1 MSDANFINTY
11 NEVILENLNAIMKQN
26 FMFQTQIKFFEQR
39 VNELS
44 EMEKKLADFEKDK
57 SVELKQF
64 QSSTDKFEKKLTE
77 TSSDFEKKLT
87 ETSSDFEKK
96 LADKQNEYN
105 RLMDQK
111 NNLAG
116 EVLSLKNEVE
126 DKSRIIQNNV
136 TSDNDNHRLQT
147 AVNQQSGDIEKL
159 KNKIESMEKEIDS
172 HKKYN
177 LQLEEMLPNSK
188 KKKLGIEILEEDT
201 PKVEVKKEQTASIIN
216 ATSLTFE
223 SAGGTF

>member
-39 VNELS
+39 VNDIP
-44 EMEKKLADFEKDK
+44 EMEKKLADFEKNK
-57 SVELKQF
+57 SVELEQL
-64 QSSTDKFEKKLTE
+64 QNSAGNI
-77 TSSDFEKKLT
+77 
-87 ETSSDFEKK
+87 EKK
-96 LADKQNEYN
+96 LADKQNDYN
-105 RLMDQK
+105 HLMDQK
-111 NNLAG
+111 NNLVG

-126 DKSRIIQNNV
+126 DKNRIIQNNV
-136 TSDNDNHRLQT
+136 TNDNDRHRLQT
-147 AVNQQSGDIEKL
+147 AVNQQAGELENL
-159 KNKIESMEKEIDS
+159 KNTIELLKKEIDS

-188 KKKLGIEILEEDT
+188 KKKLGIEIPEEDT
-201 PKVEVKKEQTASIIN
+201 PKVEVKKEQTVFN
-216 ATSLTFE
+216 NVTPLTFE

>member
-1 MSDANFINTY
+1 MSDANFINAY
-11 NEVILENLNAIMKQN
+11 NEVILENLHAIMKQN
-26 FMFQTQIKFFEQR
+26 FMFQTQIKFLEQR
-39 VNELS
+39 VNELP
-44 EMEKKLADFEKDK
+44 EMEKKLADSEKNK
-57 SVELKQF
+57 SVELKQL
-64 QSSTDKFEKKLTE
+64 QNSTN
-77 TSSDFEKKLT
+77 
-87 ETSSDFEKK
+87 DFEKK
-96 LADKQNEYN
+96 LAETSNDFEKKLSDKQNEYN

-136 TSDNDNHRLQT
+136 TSDNDKHRLQT
-147 AVNQQSGDIEKL
+147 AVNQQSGDIEQL
-159 KNKIESMEKEIDS
+159 KNKIGSMEKEIDS

-188 KKKLGIEILEEDT
+188 KKKLGIEIPEEDT
-201 PKVEVKKEQTASIIN
+201 PKVEVKKEQTAPIIN

>member
-1 MSDANFINTY
+1 MSDANFINAY
-11 NEVILENLNAIMKQN
+11 NEVILENLHAIMKQN
-26 FMFQTQIKFFEQR
+26 FMFQTQIKFLEQR
-39 VNELS
+39 VNELP
-44 EMEKKLADFEKDK
+44 EMEKKLADSEKNK
-57 SVELKQF
+57 SVELKQL
-64 QSSTDKFEKKLTE
+64 QNSTN
-77 TSSDFEKKLT
+77 DFEKKLA
-87 ETSSDFEKK
+87 ETSNDFEKK

-136 TSDNDNHRLQT
+136 TSDNDKHRLQT
-147 AVNQQSGDIEKL
+147 AVNQQSGDIEQL
-159 KNKIESMEKEIDS
+159 KNKIGSMEKEIDS

-188 KKKLGIEILEEDT
+188 KKKLGIEIPEEDT
-201 PKVEVKKEQTASIIN
+201 PKVEVKKEQTAPIIN

>member
-1 MSDANFINTY
+1 MSDANFINAY
-11 NEVILENLNAIMKQN
+11 NEVILENLHAIMKQN
-26 FMFQTQIKFFEQR
+26 FMFQTQIKFLEQR
-39 VNELS
+39 VNELP
-44 EMEKKLADFEKDK
+44 EMEKKLADSEKNK
-57 SVELKQF
+57 SVELKQL
-64 QSSTDKFEKKLTE
+64 QNSTH
-77 TSSDFEKKLT
+77 
-87 ETSSDFEKK
+87 DFEKK
-96 LADKQNEYN
+96 LAETSNDFEKKLSDKQNEYN

-136 TSDNDNHRLQT
+136 TTDNDKHRLQT
-147 AVNQQSGDIEKL
+147 AVNQQSGEIEQL
-159 KNKIESMEKEIDS
+159 KNKIGSMEKEIDS

-188 KKKLGIEILEEDT
+188 KKKLGIEIPEEDT
-201 PKVEVKKEQTASIIN
+201 PKVEVKKEQTAPIIN

>member
-1 MSDANFINTY
+1 MSDANFINAY

-26 FMFQTQIKFFEQR
+26 FMFQTQIKFLEQR
-39 VNELS
+39 VNELP
-44 EMEKKLADFEKDK
+44 EMEKKLADSEKNK
-57 SVELKQF
+57 SVELKQL
-64 QSSTDKFEKKLTE
+64 QNSTN
-77 TSSDFEKKLT
+77 DFEKKLA
-87 ETSSDFEKK
+87 ETSNDFEKK

-136 TSDNDNHRLQT
+136 TSDNDKHRLQT
-147 AVNQQSGDIEKL
+147 AVNQQSGDIEQL

-188 KKKLGIEILEEDT
+188 KKKLGIEIPEEDT
-201 PKVEVKKEQTASIIN
+201 PKVEVKKEQTAPIIN

>member
-1 MSDANFINTY
+1 MSDANFINAY
-11 NEVILENLNAIMKQN
+11 NEVILENLHAIMKQN
-26 FMFQTQIKFFEQR
+26 FMFQTQIKFLEQR
-39 VNELS
+39 VNELP
-44 EMEKKLADFEKDK
+44 EMEKKLADSEKNK
-57 SVELKQF
+57 SVELKQL
-64 QSSTDKFEKKLTE
+64 QNSTN
-77 TSSDFEKKLT
+77 
-87 ETSSDFEKK
+87 DFEKK
-96 LADKQNEYN
+96 LAETSNDFEKKLSDKQNEYN

-136 TSDNDNHRLQT
+136 TTDNDKHRLQT
-147 AVNQQSGDIEKL
+147 AVNQQSGEIEQL
-159 KNKIESMEKEIDS
+159 KNKIGSMEKEIDS

-188 KKKLGIEILEEDT
+188 KKKLGIEIPEEDT
-201 PKVEVKKEQTASIIN
+201 PKVEVKKEQTAPIIN

>member
-1 MSDANFINTY
+1 MSDSNFINAY

-26 FMFQTQIKFFEQR
+26 FMFQTQIKFLEQR
-39 VNELS
+39 VNDIP
-44 EMEKKLADFEKDK
+44 EMEKKLADFEKNK
-57 SVELKQF
+57 SVELEQL
-64 QSSTDKFEKKLTE
+64 QNSAG
-77 TSSDFEKKLT
+77 
-87 ETSSDFEKK
+87 DFEKK

-126 DKSRIIQNNV
+126 DKNRIIQNSV
-136 TSDNDNHRLQT
+136 TSDNDKHRLQT
-147 AVNQQSGDIEKL
+147 AVNQQSGEIEKL
-159 KNKIESMEKEIDS
+159 KNRIESMEKEIDS

-188 KKKLGIEILEEDT
+188 KKKLGIEIPEEDI
-201 PKVEVKKEQTASIIN
+201 PKIEVKKEQTAPIIN
-216 ATSLTFE
+216 ATPLTFE